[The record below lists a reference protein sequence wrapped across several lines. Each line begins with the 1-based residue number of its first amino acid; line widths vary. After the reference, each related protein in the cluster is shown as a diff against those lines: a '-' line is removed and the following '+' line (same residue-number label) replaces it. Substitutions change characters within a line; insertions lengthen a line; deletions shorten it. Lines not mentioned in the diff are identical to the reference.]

1 MKRRLV
7 LFLVCI
13 LCGSIKAANEINA
26 FAPGVTTAYAVV
38 RQADGDVWY
47 VMGQVFEVWGTGAR
61 TAADYDIAL
70 TDKSGDMFVGN
81 FDTNIAAQFCHLVTH
96 YQAGAGP
103 ADTDP
108 VVWQEYGYWSGTT
121 WTVTTQTTATI
132 ADAVWD
138 ELIADHTGETT
149 FGGEVQQLDPNI
161 TLIKAVTDIME
172 ALNTTVAAADDAN
185 SFTLTDGNDVNDCYT
200 GMTIYVEDAT
210 TGDWASRL
218 IDNWEM
224 GKVVTV
230 DSDFAFTPEVG
241 DIVVIWGIAHFPID
255 VLEEVYVPPDGETI
269 IVDTRAAVGAGGTTG
284 GTRTLDV
291 DDEDPP

>member
-1 MKRRLV
+1 MRRLIILCV
-7 LFLVCI
+7 LCV
-13 LCGSIKAANEINA
+13 LCGSIEAASEIRSFNA
-26 FAPGVTTAYAVV
+26 GATTCFAVV
-38 RQADGDVWY
+38 RNTSGQVWY
-47 VMGQVFEVWGTGAR
+47 VTGQVFETWGTAGR

-70 TDKSGDMFVGN
+70 TNKTGGMFVGTM
-81 FDTNIAAQFCHLVTH
+81 DTNIAAGQYYIVSHQ
-96 YQAGAGP
+96 QAGVNP

-108 VVWQEYGYWSGTT
+108 ATWQEFGDWTGTV
-121 WTVTTQTTATI
+121 WTPATI
-132 ADAVWD
+132 TPADVADAVWD
-138 ELIADHTGETT
+138 EAMADHTGETT

-218 IDNWEM
+218 IDNWET